1 MQYSF
6 EIVGVSPV
14 LSFFNHQQANRQQ
27 PHPGAEY
34 LGTYKCTL
42 DAFIESVE
50 EMPARRNW
58 HLDRVVDSVI
68 NFWLNNA
75 EQISHWKQRLNDAG
89 SENLLVARVSDLDSL
104 KIEFESLLKYN
115 P

>member
-1 MQYSF
+1 MKYSF

-14 LSFFNHQQANRQQ
+14 LSFFNHQQEIQAH

-34 LGTYKCTL
+34 LGTYQCTL

-50 EMPARRNW
+50 SLPMRRGW
-58 HLDRVVDSVI
+58 HLDQVVDTVI

-75 EQISHWKQRLNDAG
+75 EQIGHWKQRLRDAG
-89 SENLLVARVSDLDSL
+89 TQNLLVARVADLDAL
-104 KIEFESLLKYN
+104 RAEFESLLKN
-115 P
+115 NF